1 MQITES
7 LDQILSERKLIT
19 ERFYNEKLFKVYPE
33 FIPYFNSTN
42 MGVQPMM
49 LMMALQGVVCTL
61 SGSYPAI
68 EQYLRYLGTRHRK
81 VGIPQELCPK
91 FCEMLLATVEEY
103 HGKDWDWP
111 ASGAPP
117 WLGPPRSCWKAIA
130 RITTPADL
138 SRKLIPHSL
147 ETAQLRHTFGWPL
160 EEPWE
165 IS

>member
-19 ERFYNEKLFKVYPE
+19 ERFYNEKLFKAYPE

-42 MGVQPMM
+42 MAVQPMM

-61 SGSYPAI
+61 GGSYPAI

-81 VGIPQELCPK
+81 FGIPQELYPK

-103 HGKDWDWP
+103 HGDAWDEELARQWR
-111 ASGAPP
+111 AALAGAT
-117 WLGPPRSCWKAIA
+117 AIM
-130 RITTPADL
+130 
-138 SRKLIPHSL
+138 L
-147 ETAQLRHTFGWPL
+147 EGYRQDHHA
-160 EEPWE
+160 
-165 IS
+165 